1 MASIPL
7 ALRTERRYEMA
18 VTIPSTLLL
27 SARRSP
33 PQQVLER
40 WPCDVVRCG
49 GRSEL
54 LRARCLDLQILSL
67 LGERLEDK
75 ATLTLS

>member
-1 MASIPL
+1 MASPLL

-27 SARRSP
+27 SVARPP
-33 PQQVLER
+33 PQRELER

-54 LRARCLDLQILSL
+54 LRTRSRDLQIQALIDKC
-67 LGERLEDK
+67 LEDK

>member
-27 SARRSP
+27 IARRPP

-40 WPCDVVRCG
+40 WP
-49 GRSEL
+49 
-54 LRARCLDLQILSL
+54 
-67 LGERLEDK
+67 
-75 ATLTLS
+75 